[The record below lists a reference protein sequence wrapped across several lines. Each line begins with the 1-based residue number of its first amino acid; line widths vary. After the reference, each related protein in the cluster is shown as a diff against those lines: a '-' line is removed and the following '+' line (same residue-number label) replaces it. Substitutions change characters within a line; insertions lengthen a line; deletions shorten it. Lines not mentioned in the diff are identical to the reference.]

1 MIEPMARI
9 QIRLA
14 RSGDSRALADLR
26 YRFRTETEPATETKS
41 RFLRRCIPWM
51 KKRFR
56 SGSSPWRCWV
66 LDDGKQLLG
75 HVCVQLFEK
84 VPNPVTTNRS
94 FMPTSQTFMSSRK
107 CGAMD
112 LERDCWKKRYH
123 GAALGGSMRSFCG
136 RLPEAY
142 LFIAAAVWLRLR
154 TSLNCERAL
163 VSHTEFN
170 VESLLGPSARN
181 LPRNS
186 CRRVS
191 CNDWHDSAE
200 HRSDP
205 EFANF
210 ALNSLDAHC
219 NRRVALIFLV
229 VCERTRMAAKY
240 RRKPD
245 GAICARLRCRK
256 LLGHGHSLREHSGLP
271 VPSLWRL

>member
-1 MIEPMARI
+1 M
-9 QIRLA
+9 L
-14 RSGDSRALADLR
+14 
-26 YRFRTETEPATETKS
+26 
-41 RFLRRCIPWM
+41 
-51 KKRFR
+51 
-56 SGSSPWRCWV
+56 
-66 LDDGKQLLG
+66 
-75 HVCVQLFEK
+75 
-84 VPNPVTTNRS
+84 
-94 FMPTSQTFMSSRK
+94 TSQTFMSSRK

-136 RLPEAY
+136 RLPEAD
-142 LFIAAAVWLRLR
+142 LFIADAVWLRLR
-154 TSLNCERAL
+154 TSLNCEIAL

-240 RRKPD
+240 AGSPTARFARAFAVESCLDMGTHCGNTRDYRYHRYGVCD
-245 GAICARLRCRK
+245 GASGPSAAGGVCCANRLLKIPNAHSRLRDC
-256 LLGHGHSLREHSGLP
+256 
-271 VPSLWRL
+271 VY